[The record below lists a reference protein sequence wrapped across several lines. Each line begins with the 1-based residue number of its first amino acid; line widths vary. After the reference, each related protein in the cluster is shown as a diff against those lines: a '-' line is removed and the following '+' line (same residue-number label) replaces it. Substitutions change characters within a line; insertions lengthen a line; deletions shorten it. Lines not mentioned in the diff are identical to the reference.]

1 MAGVRSQFWD
11 QVTVFL
17 LGLLTIDLGLA
28 ELYLIPD
35 HFSVTLPL
43 QSVYIR
49 EVDEEELEAETALR
63 ERDERIRELEM
74 VIMKQVDIAILTTSM
89 CCFRFCS
96 NDGISWQKWF
106 AVDIHYCQA
115 QDMAQMKQHVEI
127 LSKEQDGPA
136 TDWRKI
142 EGNEINFF
150 VGFQN
155 WGYGI
160 SHSEEIIHPCIWY
173 AAMLYISQK
182 E

>member
-1 MAGVRSQFWD
+1 
-11 QVTVFL
+11 
-17 LGLLTIDLGLA
+17 
-28 ELYLIPD
+28 
-35 HFSVTLPL
+35 
-43 QSVYIR
+43 
-49 EVDEEELEAETALR
+49 
-63 ERDERIRELEM
+63 
-74 VIMKQVDIAILTTSM
+74 
-89 CCFRFCS
+89 
-96 NDGISWQKWF
+96 
-106 AVDIHYCQA
+106 
-115 QDMAQMKQHVEI
+115 MAQMKQHVEI

-160 SHSEEIIHPCIWY
+160 SHSKEIIHPCIWY